1 MHEMEEEEIFY
12 QRVFAKNQ
20 KWEDSLII
28 YDYCKEIKWRKVLVD
43 IWS

>member
-1 MHEMEEEEIFY
+1 MQEMEEEEEKFTKKCLL
-12 QRVFAKNQ
+12 RTKN
-20 KWEDSLII
+20 EDSLII